1 MALDPTEVAI
11 TQSRRLEL
19 AYLKVFGPLDTRD
32 ADQRLVWADLEKHCK
47 VYALSAEARTDGEVA
62 QLKTYFN
69 EGRRSVYLHI
79 RGQILKAGIEPR
91 PLRIKRKITT
101 V

>member
-1 MALDPTEVAI
+1 MALDPTELAI
-11 TQSRRLEL
+11 SHSRRLEL

-47 VYALSAEARTDGEVA
+47 VNALSAEARTDGEIA
-62 QLKTYFN
+62 HLKTYFN

-79 RGQILKAGIEPR
+79 RGNILKAGIEPR
-91 PLRIKRKITT
+91 LLKIRRGKPTT
-101 V
+101 